1 MAETETTRLSG
12 PIQKARGVIGREPSS
27 NQRYVFE
34 FDEVA
39 ERAVHMI
46 GVRQPL
52 EVRFYVGDE
61 LEHQE
66 VLAPWLGST
75 RARCDCLIETG
86 VQP

>member
-1 MAETETTRLSG
+1 
-12 PIQKARGVIGREPSS
+12 VIGREPGPDE
-27 NQRYVFE
+27 RYVFE

-52 EVRFYVGDE
+52 EVRFFVDGE

-75 RARCDCLIETG
+75 RARCDCIIETG